1 MMWSSVPNVRSG
13 MRTLSFSSLSIWKAC
28 GVVTSWIRC
37 RPIRSCVW
45 PDGSVRTVW
54 ASQTLSSSVRAM
66 KTLFLIYVAAVF
78 VVTAYGASP
87 VLCSPVVDSAPNVK
101 LSYMIDAT
109 LFPALETL
117 LAIARTGSVAAA
129 ARQRHITSSAVSQ
142 QIRRLEGH
150 FGIKFFERAGRGV
163 RLTASGEAAV
173 PVVRELW
180 SGAEAAFGE
189 LAELAG
195 RPATTLR
202 IAASDYLGKALLVP
216 VLRDLLDEDPPV
228 RFEIVTTHSRA
239 GVRLVAAGDVD
250 LAVVTGQETPR
261 GLEERHL
268 FDQPLLWV
276 GPRRRGERAALTER
290 LRGEPVLRLAAES
303 RGRALLD
310 QYLADERI
318 RPVSTIDVPSVSL
331 LLAYVSGGLGIG
343 LVPALAL
350 AESLRDRVVSAP
362 ARVPALPVTL
372 VWRPTARRPPAL
384 ARLAALLSAAGE
396 RAGARLARARPRGRS
411 RV

>member
-1 MMWSSVPNVRSG
+1 IIN
-13 MRTLSFSSLSIWKAC
+13 
-28 GVVTSWIRC
+28 
-37 RPIRSCVW
+37 
-45 PDGSVRTVW
+45 
-54 ASQTLSSSVRAM
+54 
-66 KTLFLIYVAAVF
+66 AA
-78 VVTAYGASP
+78 
-87 VLCSPVVDSAPNVK
+87 
-101 LSYMIDAT
+101 

-117 LAIARTGSVAAA
+117 LAVARTGSVGAA

-142 QIRRLEGH
+142 QIRRLETH
-150 FGIKFFERAGRGV
+150 FDIKLFERAGRGV
-163 RLTASGEAAV
+163 RLTATGEVAL

-180 SGAEAAFGE
+180 SGAESAFGQ

-202 IAASDYLGKALLVP
+202 VAASDYLGKGLLAP

-261 GLEERHL
+261 GLEDRHL
-268 FDQPLLWV
+268 FDQPFVWV
-276 GPRRRGERAALTER
+276 GPRRGRRDRTSLTER
-290 LRGEPVLRLAAES
+290 LRREPVLRLAAES
-303 RGRALLD
+303 RGRAVLD
-310 QYLADERI
+310 QYLADDRV

-331 LLAYVSGGLGIG
+331 LLSYVSGGLGIG

-350 AESLRDRVVSAP
+350 AEAPPDRVVSER

-372 VWRPTARRPPAL
+372 VWLPAL
-384 ARLAALLSAAGE
+384 ARLADLLTAAGA
-396 RAGARLARARPRGRS
+396 RAGAKLARARGSRMSKPARS
-411 RV
+411 DRMRT